1 MPLGGA
7 IRRGCAVDSGPTS
20 GRASCACERCQ
31 ACPSN
36 RGAERSANYQS
47 IGVRPDAKLL
57 RIVAVES
64 VLLPDGDTRHRPYL
78 RQSSAPISGLDF
90 RTNKNRGDEMKAA
103 DYARMAEECSRQAD
117 AMRPSSERDA
127 LMEKAR
133 LPVLCQNGQL
143 GHFEGVAAAQ
153 LAIQAERYGWRVWHG
168 HTARG
173 P

>member
-1 MPLGGA
+1 M
-7 IRRGCAVDSGPTS
+7 
-20 GRASCACERCQ
+20 
-31 ACPSN
+31 PSN

-47 IGVRPDAKLL
+47 IGVRADAKLL

-90 RTNKNRGDEMKAA
+90 RTNKNRGDKMKAA

-133 LPVLCQNGQL
+133 LYRSYAKMDNWVTSRELQP
-143 GHFEGVAAAQ
+143 
-153 LAIQAERYGWRVWHG
+153 
-168 HTARG
+168 
-173 P
+173 PS